1 MGDTDKLY
9 SDGESINLNAN
20 KILGI
25 NIFRLLT
32 SKSNYENMIFFLL
45 KFSLSCSLSGEW
57 HH

>member
-1 MGDTDKLY
+1 MDDIDKLY

-25 NIFRLLT
+25 NIFKLLT

-45 KFSLSCSLSGEW
+45 KFSL
-57 HH
+57 